1 MVLILTEANCQMKIK
16 KKYLIGTSPLESLK
30 KRLLNFLIK
39 DLKLILLIWFTYLK
53 LVEISQKKFR
63 NYQMPLKLFEDL
75 RYGDTTPPPPKQI
88 R

>member
-1 MVLILTEANCQMKIK
+1 MDLILTEANCQMKIK

>member
-1 MVLILTEANCQMKIK
+1 MLTEANCQMKIK

-75 RYGDTTPPPPKQI
+75 RYGYTTPPPPKQI
-88 R
+88 L